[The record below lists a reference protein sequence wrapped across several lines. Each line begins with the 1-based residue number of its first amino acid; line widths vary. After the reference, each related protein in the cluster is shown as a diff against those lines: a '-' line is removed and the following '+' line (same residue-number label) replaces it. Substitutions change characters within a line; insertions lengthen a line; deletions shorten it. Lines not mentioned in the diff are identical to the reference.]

1 MKKQSITKGG
11 KRNRDMDTRELI
23 KLARSRG
30 ITIKA
35 LSEMTNISVRT
46 LYNFNCGSRNL
57 SKEKEE
63 KVQAILSFLIDI

>member
-11 KRNRDMDTRELI
+11 EGNRNMDTRELI
-23 KLARSRG
+23 KLARTRG

-35 LSEMTNISVRT
+35 LSDMTNISVKT
-46 LYNFNCGSRNL
+46 LYNYNCGSRNL

-63 KVQAILSFLIDI
+63 KIQAVLSFLIDT

>member
-1 MKKQSITKGG
+1 
-11 KRNRDMDTRELI
+11 MDTRELI
-23 KLARSRG
+23 KLARTKG

-35 LSEMTNISVRT
+35 LSDMTDISVKT

-63 KVQAILSFLIDI
+63 KVQAILSFLIDT

>member
-11 KRNRDMDTRELI
+11 EGNRNMDTRELI
-23 KLARSRG
+23 KLARTRG

-35 LSEMTNISVRT
+35 LSDMTNISVKT
-46 LYNFNCGSRNL
+46 LYNYNCGSRNL

-63 KVQAILSFLIDI
+63 KIQAILSFLIDT

>member
-1 MKKQSITKGG
+1 
-11 KRNRDMDTRELI
+11 MDTRELI

-35 LSEMTNISVRT
+35 LSDMTDISVKT

-63 KVQAILSFLIDI
+63 KIQAILSFLIDA

>member
-1 MKKQSITKGG
+1 MEGNYKK
-11 KRNRDMDTRELI
+11 MDTRELI
-23 KLARSRG
+23 KLARTKG

-35 LSEMTNISVRT
+35 LSDMTDISVKT

-63 KVQAILSFLIDI
+63 KVQAILSFLIDA